1 MASVAFSPGGV
12 FRNQQQQ
19 PSSPTPLQNQYNLY
33 NSGVGQNAQDYRD
46 IMSGYKNQLTAAN
59 NRQQVGAGTYTP
71 ENYNY
76 NPTKDYTNAYGQAND
91 LATTGGY
98 SPEQINQLRERGI
111 SPIRSV
117 YANANREVDR
127 NRRLQGGF
135 SANYNA
141 VKAKMAR
148 EMSNQIASQMNDVNA
163 GIAQNV
169 AANRLAALPTLS
181 NLGQFDSTNQNAAN
195 QRSTEARNAAQQFN
209 ITSALDAARL
219 NQQNSTLGLQALQ
232 GMNTLYGTTP
242 ALANLFG
249 NQALGR
255 ANFENNV
262 IQDNNRNNLAALG
275 TAMRL

>member
-1 MASVAFSPGGV
+1 MASVGFNPGGV

-19 PSSPTPLQNQYNLY
+19 PSAPTPLQNQYNLY

-46 IMSGYKNQLTAAN
+46 IMGGFRNQLNNAN
-59 NRQQVGAGTYTP
+59 NRLQVTAGSYTP
-71 ENYNY
+71 ENYSY
-76 NPTKDYTNAYGQAND
+76 NPTKDYTNAYGQANE

-117 YANANREVDR
+117 YANANREIDR

-141 VKAKMAR
+141 VRAKMAR
-148 EMSNQIASQMNDVNA
+148 EMSNQIASSMNDVNA

-169 AANRLAALPTLS
+169 AANRLSALPTLS
-181 NLGQFDSTNQNAAN
+181 GLGQFDTTQQNAAN

-209 ITSALDAARL
+209 IQMPLEAARI
-219 NQQNSTLGLQALQ
+219 NQQNNTLGLQALQ
-232 GMNTLYGTTP
+232 GMNSLYGTTP

-249 NQALGR
+249 NQALNR
-255 ANFENNV
+255 ATFENNV